1 VLNACSLALIFFPG
15 DCEAPLSQINLV
27 PDFMQVKVFAPTTD
41 LLPTFEHFAP
51 DLAAA

>member
-41 LLPTFEHFAP
+41 LTPTFVHFAP
-51 DLAAA
+51 ALAAA